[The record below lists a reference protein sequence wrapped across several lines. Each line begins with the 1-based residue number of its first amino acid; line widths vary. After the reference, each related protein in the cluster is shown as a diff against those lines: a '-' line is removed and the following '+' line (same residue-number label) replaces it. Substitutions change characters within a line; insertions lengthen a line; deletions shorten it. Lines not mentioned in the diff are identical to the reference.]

1 MLNFQKGFK
10 MKKSL
15 LGFCVLSSALG
26 MITSAANA
34 ATTVT
39 FVAPEKYADM
49 PFASYEKDRVKD
61 ALKEHFEKLG
71 AKLPAVEDFKVEVL
85 DIDLAGERDFRAH
98 AQQDLRILRGGADW
112 PRIEV
117 RYSIESQGK
126 VVTSGTTQI
135 SDMNYLQTFNQYSK
149 SEFLRYEKRM
159 IDKWFKD
166 SVMSAATMAAKQ

>member
-1 MLNFQKGFK
+1 

-15 LGFCVLSSALG
+15 LGLCMLSSGLCVA
-26 MITSAANA
+26 ISAAHA
-34 ATTVT
+34 TTTVT

-71 AKLPAVEDFKVEVL
+71 AKLPTTEDFKVDVL
-85 DIDLAGERDFRAH
+85 DIDLAGERDYRAR
-98 AQQDLRILRGGADW
+98 APQDLRVLRGGADW

-126 VVTSGTTQI
+126 ILTSGTTQI

-149 SEFLRYEKRM
+149 NEFLRYEKRM
-159 IDKWFKD
+159 IDKWFKE
-166 SVMSAATMAAKQ
+166 SVMGATTTAVKQ

>member
-1 MLNFQKGFK
+1 

-15 LGFCVLSSALG
+15 LRFCVLPTALWMTASAV
-26 MITSAANA
+26 NA

-71 AKLPAVEDFKVEVL
+71 AKLPAIEDFKVEVL
-85 DIDLAGERDFRAH
+85 DIDLAGERDYRTH
-98 AQQDLRILRGGADW
+98 APQDLRILRGGADW

-117 RYSIESQGK
+117 RYSVESQGK
-126 VVTSGTTQI
+126 VLTSGTTQI

-149 SEFLRYEKRM
+149 NEFLRYEKRM

-166 SVMSAATMAAKQ
+166 SVMGVTAAAVKQ